1 MSKFIDNL
9 SDFLDRGEDYPREPV
24 PQSARKPWY
33 SIAMVWT
40 GIYISM
46 AAILDGLAIIGGL
59 TFKSALIALFCGFI
73 IFIGLTA
80 LQGSIGTET
89 GLSTYVIAKQSFG
102 LSGSHVV
109 SIISLIVN
117 FGWYAI
123 NVRALSESVVII
135 LGWGNVNV
143 FSLLLGVLMMIT
155 ATVGYKGIEALS
167 MPTVIYTFLF
177 MIVSTVRVFLS
188 EHIVLS
194 EVITRAPLGES
205 MSLATGISIL
215 VGAMAA
221 GAVNSPDVMRFSRKT
236 SDNFKGLYL
245 IGLPLAITQP
255 IMAIF
260 LGLFV
265 GSSDFPTVMMTI
277 GGFWGLLMII
287 LGAWTSNDNALYSA
301 SLALSEIFPRIKRWK
316 LAIGLGVGASGLAA
330 LINLGMYTNMMLL
343 MGSFLVPILGITIC
357 DFFVLPKFNL
367 EKGLALKHNEKINNA
382 AIITWI
388 VGGIFEAG
396 LDFGYIQS
404 PLGLPS
410 VVATMILSSVLYLV
424 IMKIKY
430 KNKQVALQ
438 Q

>member
-1 MSKFIDNL
+1 MSNFIDNL
-9 SDFLDRGEDYPREPV
+9 TDFLDRGEDYPREPV
-24 PQSARKPWY
+24 PQAARKPWQ

-59 TFKSALIALFCGFI
+59 SFKNSLIALFTGFV
-73 IFIGLTA
+73 IFIALTA

-89 GLSTYVIAKQSFG
+89 GLSTYIVAKQSFG
-102 LSGSHVV
+102 LNGSHVV
-109 SIISLIVN
+109 SIISFIVN

-135 LGWGNVNV
+135 LGKGNVNV
-143 FSLLLGVLMMIT
+143 ISFILGVIMMIT
-155 ATVGYKGIEALS
+155 ATVGYKGIEMLS
-167 MPTVIYTFLF
+167 TPTVIYTFLF
-177 MIVSTVRVFLS
+177 MVVSTVRVFLH

-194 EVITRAPLGES
+194 EVISRAPLGES
-205 MSLATGISIL
+205 MNLATGISIL

-221 GAVNSPDVMRFSRKT
+221 GAVNAPDVMRFSRKT

-245 IGLPLAITQP
+245 IGMPLAIIQP
-255 IMAIF
+255 ITAIF

-265 GSSDFPTVMMTI
+265 GSSDFPTVMMSI

-301 SLALSEIFPRIKRWK
+301 SLALSEIFPKVKRWK
-316 LAIGLGVGASGLAA
+316 LAIGLGVGASGLAS

-343 MGSFLVPILGITIC
+343 MGSFLVPILGITIS

-367 EKGLALKHNEKINNA
+367 ERGLSLKHNEKANNA

-410 VVATMILSSVLYLV
+410 VVATMILSLVLYLI

-430 KNKQVALQ
+430 RRQITAVQ
-438 Q
+438 

>member
-1 MSKFIDNL
+1 MAKFTDKL
-9 SDFLDRGEDYPREPV
+9 SAFLDRGEDYPREPV
-24 PQSARKPWY
+24 PKSARKSWV

-59 TFKSALIALFCGFI
+59 SFKNSLIALFTGFI
-73 IFIGLTA
+73 IFIALTA

-89 GLSTYVIAKQSFG
+89 GLSTYIVAKQSFG
-102 LSGSHVV
+102 LNGSHVV
-109 SIISLIVN
+109 SIISFIVN

-135 LGWGNVNV
+135 LGKGNVNLIS
-143 FSLLLGVLMMIT
+143 FILGVIMMIT
-155 ATVGYKGIEALS
+155 ATVGYKGIEMLS
-167 MPTVIYTFLF
+167 TPTVIYTFIF
-177 MIVSTVRVFLS
+177 MIVSTFKVFTQ

-221 GAVNSPDVMRFSRKT
+221 GAVNAPDVMRFSRKS

-245 IGLPLAITQP
+245 IGMPLAIVQP
-255 IMAIF
+255 IMAIL

-265 GSSDFPTVMMTI
+265 GSSGFPTVMMAI

-301 SLALSEIFPRIKRWK
+301 SLALSEIFHGVKRWK
-316 LAIGLGVGASGLAA
+316 LAIILGVSASVLAS
-330 LINLGMYTNMMLL
+330 LINLGMYINMMLL
-343 MGSFLVPILGITIC
+343 MGSFLVPILGITIS
-357 DFFVLPKFNL
+357 DFFILPKFNL
-367 EKGLALKHNEKINNA
+367 ERGLALKNNEKINNA
-382 AIITWI
+382 AIITWV
-388 VGGIFEAG
+388 VGGLFEAA
-396 LDFGYIQS
+396 LDFGYMQS
-404 PLGLPS
+404 PFGLPS
-410 VVATMILSSVLYLV
+410 VVVTMILSSAMYLI

-430 KNKQVALQ
+430 REVKKQVA
-438 Q
+438 